1 MRPLTLIHLS
11 DLHVHRLAFHPRHW
25 GAKRALGSLNLIV
38 QRRYQYPRERL
49 RHLIARVDRMEWDYL
64 VITGDIGQL
73 GLAAEFEEARRELAP
88 LLARG
93 PERVAILP
101 GNHDHYVRE
110 GGDRANRA
118 GTAFYGVFGEF
129 CPRADGFAARALGGP
144 WWLATWDSTLATPV
158 GSAQGQVRTETMAA
172 TERWLAGLPE
182 GARVILANHYP
193 VVFPNSFWPGVYHQ
207 LRNLDAVR
215 AWMQRQPIEV
225 LLHGHIH
232 QPWVIAPAGD
242 LNARPSPS
250 PANPAHVSP
259 PGPGVRLSVNSAS
272 SSQRVRRAG
281 DPAFHRLTL
290 PLEPG
295 APVRVEVLA
304 VEPPHAT

>member
-1 MRPLTLIHLS
+1 MRPLTLVHLS
-11 DLHVHRLAFHPRHW
+11 DLHVHRLLYHPRHW
-25 GAKRALGSLNLIV
+25 RAKRALGALNLLV
-38 QRRYQYPRERL
+38 TRRYAFPRERL
-49 RHLIARVDRMEWDYL
+49 RHLIAQVDRMEWDYL

-110 GGDRANRA
+110 GDA
-118 GTAFYGVFGEF
+118 GTAFYQVFGDYCRGE
-129 CPRADGFAARALGGP
+129 DGFAARALGGP

-158 GSAQGQVRTETMAA
+158 GSAQGQVRAETFAA
-172 TERWLAGLPE
+172 TERWLEGLPS

-193 VVFPNSFWPGVYHQ
+193 VVFPDSFWPGVYHQ
-207 LRNLDAVR
+207 LRNLDGVR
-215 AWMQRQPIEV
+215 AWLQQQPIEV

-232 QPWVIAPAGD
+232 RPWIVAPDGN
-242 LNARPSPS
+242 LSARPPVVQ
-250 PANPAHVSP
+250 ANGAHLSP
-259 PGPGVRLSVNSAS
+259 PGSGVRLSVNSAS
-272 SSQRVRRAG
+272 SSQRARRAG

-290 PLEPG
+290 PLEPQ
-295 APVRVEVLA
+295 APVQVEALA
-304 VEPPHAT
+304 IE